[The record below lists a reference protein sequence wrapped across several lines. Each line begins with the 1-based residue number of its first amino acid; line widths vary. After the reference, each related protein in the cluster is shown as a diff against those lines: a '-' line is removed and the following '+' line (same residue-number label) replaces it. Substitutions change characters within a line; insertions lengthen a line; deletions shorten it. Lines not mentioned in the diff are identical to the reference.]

1 VGAKYFRSRGP
12 LVLVFQK
19 MLGSKSLALA
29 VESKVKKLSKSKK
42 EELVKANKH
51 IDQIIEQVR
60 SHLTV

>member
-1 VGAKYFRSRGP
+1 
-12 LVLVFQK
+12 VLAFQK